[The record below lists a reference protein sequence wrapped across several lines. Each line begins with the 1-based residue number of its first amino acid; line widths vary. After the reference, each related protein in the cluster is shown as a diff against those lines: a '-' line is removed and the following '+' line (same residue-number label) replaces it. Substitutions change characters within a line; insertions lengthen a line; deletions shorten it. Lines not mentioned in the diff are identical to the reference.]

1 MEVQKTMKIKRNKIN
16 KFDYSLEIVSNFL
29 LKDKVFFKNLNRQD
43 FKFYK
48 EQLLTLNY
56 LTQKCWVENFE
67 SNNLIK
73 EENNV

>member
-1 MEVQKTMKIKRNKIN
+1 MKIKRNKIN
-16 KFDYSLEIVSNFL
+16 KFDNSLEIVSNFL
-29 LKDKVFFKNLNRQD
+29 LEDKVFFKNLNRQD

-48 EQLLTLNY
+48 EQLSTLNY

-67 SNNLIK
+67 SNNLIE

>member
-1 MEVQKTMKIKRNKIN
+1 MKIKRNKIN

>member
-1 MEVQKTMKIKRNKIN
+1 MKIKRNKIN

-56 LTQKCWVENFE
+56 LTQRCWVESFE
-67 SNNLIK
+67 SNNLI
-73 EENNV
+73 

>member
-1 MEVQKTMKIKRNKIN
+1 MKIKRNKIN

-48 EQLLTLNY
+48 EQLSTLNY

>member
-1 MEVQKTMKIKRNKIN
+1 MKIKRNKIN
-16 KFDYSLEIVSNFL
+16 KFDNSLEIVLNFL
-29 LKDKVFFKNLNRQD
+29 LEDKVFFKNLNRQD

-48 EQLLTLNY
+48 EQLSTLNY
-56 LTQKCWVENFE
+56 LTQKRWVENFE